1 MKKIIDWIKSLFTLS
16 AAKVNLSK
24 RPLTDDEYM
33 ELRSARFKKLDKILD
48 KISKSGVDSLSQH
61 EKNFLDNFK
70 G

>member
-1 MKKIIDWIKSLFTLS
+1 MKRIINWCKNLFNRSKTS
-16 AAKVNLSK
+16 KHK
-24 RPLTDDEYM
+24 RPLTDDEYWA
-33 ELRSARFKKLDKILD
+33 LRSARFKKLDKILD

>member
-16 AAKVNLSK
+16 DAKVNLSK
-24 RPLTDDEYM
+24 RPMTDDEYM

-61 EKNFLDNFK
+61 EKNFLENFRA
-70 G
+70 